1 MQKFTLRIS
10 STKKAYFFVL
20 LRDETASLK
29 LMVYGKPHHLEIKEG
44 KYYSFRKLLRDETGQ
59 VKVTSE
65 TVVSEIGTFTIPE
78 EVEKEARQLCSKGPF
93 YSIKDFKT
101 LDSGTG
107 SVKATITEVS
117 SGFAT
122 FFMFHCIQHRTNIQD
137 RVDIFA

>member
-1 MQKFTLRIS
+1 MF
-10 STKKAYFFVL
+10 
-20 LRDETASLK
+20 LRDETASLN
-29 LMVYGKPHHLEIKEG
+29 LIVYGKPHHQEIKEG
-44 KYYSFRKLLRDETGQ
+44 KYYSFRKLLRDKTGQ

-78 EVEKEARQLCSKGPF
+78 GPI

-101 LDSGTG
+101 LDLGTG
-107 SVKATITEVS
+107 SVKGTITEVS

-122 FFMFHCIQHRTNIQD
+122 FFMFHCIQHRTNVED